1 MGSTRCLRF
10 AQTHVNPVVLQKEDG
25 KKHDFF
31 HNSGA
36 RFNGGLLDRRVHG

>member
-1 MGSTRCLRF
+1 MFF
-10 AQTHVNPVVLQKEDG
+10 APLKPQVNPNVLQKEDG

-36 RFNGGLLDRRVHG
+36 RFGGGLLDRRVHG